1 MRAALLSTLLA
12 LGLALAA
19 AGAPVSPT
27 AKLVPASVEAAHDTS
42 AAVDLA
48 QVLDL
53 ARRGPDALAA
63 LGQADKQDAVA
74 SAYWRG
80 AIMPKLLAG
89 GGYLHADREVDIPL
103 YPLGGLPLLEQNSWG
118 AGALAVVPVLDVEGM
133 LYNVRTQDRA
143 AQASAMAARQAARD
157 SQFKALGYYLQAL
170 ELRAKR
176 RALNEFADNLAAR
189 SNEIQRLYDLGGVGE
204 SDLMKVKL
212 GVDDARAGVR
222 ELEEKEGLLARLLAQ
237 SLNREQAAWP
247 ADLPPELPDAQ
258 PVPGDPAE
266 RFDLKALGLQME
278 AVEADQA
285 ASEAGF
291 LPKVS
296 ALGSYLRTDTKQV
309 NQQEVYTVGASATW
323 TIFDGAVRQA
333 KAKAA
338 GGELESLRQKQRSA
352 LLALRAQLDDAV
364 AMLGIKRQEYEQ
376 RRQAVEEARK
386 ASDLEF
392 KRLREGK
399 VSVNN
404 FIDAEE
410 VLRDRREK
418 AALSQ
423 IAWWQEWFQVQSS
436 GGQELLLP
444 QIPSQTGVR
453 P

>member
-1 MRAALLSTLLA
+1 M
-12 LGLALAA
+12 
-19 AGAPVSPT
+19 
-27 AKLVPASVEAAHDTS
+27 
-42 AAVDLA
+42 A
-48 QVLDL
+48 QVLEL
-53 ARRGPDALAA
+53 AQSGPDALAA
-63 LGQADKQDAVA
+63 LGQAAKQDAVA

-103 YPLGGLPLLEQNSWG
+103 YPLGGLPLLEQDTWG
-118 AGALAVVPVLDVEGM
+118 VGALAVVPLLDVEGM

-143 AQASAMAARQAARD
+143 AQASGMAARQAARD
-157 SQFKALGYYLQAL
+157 SQFKALGCYLQAL

-176 RALNEFADNLAAR
+176 RALEEFADNLAAR

-222 ELEEKEGLLARLLAQ
+222 EMEEKEGLLARLLAQ
-237 SLNREQAAWP
+237 CLNRDQPAWP
-247 ADLPPELPDAQ
+247 ADLPLELPDAR
-258 PVPGDPAE
+258 PAAGDPAE

-285 ASEAGF
+285 ASESGF

-296 ALGSYLRTDTKQV
+296 AMGSYLRTDTKQV
-309 NQQEVYTVGASATW
+309 NQQEVYTMGASATW
-323 TIFDGAVRQA
+323 TVFDGAVRQA

-338 GGELESLRQKQRSA
+338 QGELESLRQKKRSA
-352 LLALRAQLDDAV
+352 LLGLRAQLDDAV
-364 AMLGIKRQEYEQ
+364 AMLGIKRQEYVQ
-376 RRQAVEEARK
+376 RRQAVEEARR

-392 KRLREGK
+392 KRLRQGK

-410 VLRDRREK
+410 VLRDRKEK
-418 AALSQ
+418 ADLSR
-423 IAWWQEWFQVQSS
+423 IAWWQEWFQCQAS
-436 GGQELLLP
+436 GGLDLRLP
-444 QIPSQTGVR
+444 STPIQGEVR